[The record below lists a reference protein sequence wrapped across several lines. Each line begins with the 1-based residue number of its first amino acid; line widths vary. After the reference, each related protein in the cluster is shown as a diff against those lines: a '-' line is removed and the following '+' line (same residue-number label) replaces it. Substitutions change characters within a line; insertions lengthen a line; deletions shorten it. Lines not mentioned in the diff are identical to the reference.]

1 VGMTLPPDAREA
13 LVYRQG
19 RGNLVARNLPL
30 IFGYGLIGGGTVA
43 FTAVMILD
51 FQRDPSTPLAYFLL
65 PVIVWG
71 AFLEALL
78 VSGAELSRSR
88 FVVWANAFAPPFRRS
103 RLFAPRLA
111 AVIPFETAQ
120 RVVPG
125 IRVVAGKERTYSV
138 SVELRGGE
146 RLLVRESDVG
156 TTGIRALL
164 SAWSE
169 WNNRLEAPSVVASA
183 PSTPPL
189 WVGREWREELAI
201 GLGLLAILV
210 VAALLIAL
218 AGNNN
223 IAGRVAFAAL
233 FVSGFAFAVGWILS
247 ARSRMR
253 RIIKMR
259 EDRPRLESNGQ
270 RR

>member
-1 VGMTLPPDAREA
+1 
-13 LVYRQG
+13 
-19 RGNLVARNLPL
+19 
-30 IFGYGLIGGGTVA
+30 
-43 FTAVMILD
+43 MILD

-65 PVIVWG
+65 PVNVWG

-169 WNNRLEAPSVVASA
+169 WNNRLPAPSVVASA
-183 PSTPPL
+183 PSTPPR
-189 WVGREWREELAI
+189 WVVQAWRGGVAI

-210 VAALLIAL
+210 VAVLVIAVQGKTHS
-218 AGNNN
+218 AGH
-223 IAGRVAFAAL
+223 VAFAAYL
-233 FVSGFAFAVGWILS
+233 FS
-247 ARSRMR
+247 
-253 RIIKMR
+253 
-259 EDRPRLESNGQ
+259 
-270 RR
+270 

>member
-1 VGMTLPPDAREA
+1 M
-13 LVYRQG
+13 
-19 RGNLVARNLPL
+19 ARNLPL
-30 IFGYGLIGGGTVA
+30 MVGYGLIGGETVA
-43 FTAVMILD
+43 FTVVMLLD
-51 FQRDPSTPLAYFLL
+51 FQRDPFTPLAYFLL
-65 PVIVWG
+65 PAIVWG
-71 AFLEALL
+71 ALLEALL

-103 RLFAPRLA
+103 RLFAPRLP
-111 AVIPFETAQ
+111 AVMPFETAQ
-120 RVVPG
+120 SVVPG
-125 IRVVAGKERTYSV
+125 IRVVDRKERIYSV
-138 SVELRGGE
+138 SVELRGGD
-146 RLLVRESDVG
+146 RLIVRESDVG
-156 TTGIRALL
+156 STGVRALL

-169 WNNRLEAPSVVASA
+169 WTKRLQAPSAVASA
-183 PSTPPL
+183 PQTPPL
-189 WVGREWREELAI
+189 WIGREWREELAI

-218 AGNNN
+218 AGNN

-259 EDRPRLESNGQ
+259 EDGPKLDS
-270 RR
+270 